1 MIYLISKGT
10 IDMTNQQIINK
21 VLRKNQINGLLTGN
35 CEEILT
41 EIPDKSID
49 CVITSPPY
57 WQMRK
62 YHTNG
67 NNSNL
72 MIGEEKTPEE
82 YAKKLAAIFREIKRI
97 LKSDGS
103 VWLNLGDK
111 YHNKNLMGMPWRV
124 ALAMQED
131 GWILR
136 NDVIWHQLR
145 GTQSAK
151 DRLRDVHEHV
161 FHFVK
166 NKKYYYDADQIRVK
180 PKTLPK
186 INGKEVVSIT
196 GVSGKKYRRQILGSN
211 ELNDQERAE
220 ALRALDNTLERIR
233 DGELV
238 DFRMTI
244 RGEQRTFHSDN
255 LEISGRAKEL
265 KTKGFYITASN
276 AKGPLPTNIWNIVP
290 EDEWRKDVHCAVFP
304 TKLLE
309 LPIKATS
316 RVGSV
321 ILDPFMGTG
330 STLVAANEL
339 NRQGLGIELSEEYV
353 EIARNRLNTFRLF

>member
-1 MIYLISKGT
+1 
-10 IDMTNQQIINK
+10 MTNRQIISNVFDGNEK
-21 VLRKNQINGLLTGN
+21 NGLLTGN
-35 CEEILT
+35 CEDILT
-41 EIPDKSID
+41 EIPDESIG

-67 NNSNL
+67 NNSDS
-72 MIGEEKTPEE
+72 MIGDEKTPEAYVE
-82 YAKKLAAIFREIKRI
+82 RLAGIFRQIKRL

-124 ALAMQED
+124 ALAMQAD

-136 NDVIWHQLR
+136 NDIIWHQIR

-166 NKKYYYDADQIRVK
+166 SKKYYYDTDIIRVK
-180 PKTLPK
+180 PKNLPTIK
-186 INGKEVVSIT
+186 GKEVISAT
-196 GVSGKKYRRQILGSN
+196 GVSGKKYRRQILESKQLN
-211 ELNDQERAE
+211 EQERA
-220 ALRALDNTLERIR
+220 AAIQALDQTLERMR
-233 DGELV
+233 KGELV

-265 KTKGFYITASN
+265 KTKGFYITASTS
-276 AKGPLPTNIWNIVP
+276 KGPLPTDIWNIVP
-290 EDEWRKDVHCAVFP
+290 EDEWRKNGHYAVFP
-304 TKLLE
+304 TQLLE

-316 RVGSV
+316 RVNSV

-330 STLVAANEL
+330 STLVAANQL
-339 NRQGLGIELSEEYV
+339 HRQGIGIELSEEYV
-353 EIARNRLNTFRLF
+353 EIARDRLNTFQLF